1 MFKNFYIKDLFEVIN
16 NPQLDK
22 KNFTFSE
29 SAEYPYFTRTENNN
43 GILGYVEYLDEEH
56 KIPGNSLAV
65 GMISMKFHYMQH
77 DFYAGQFTKTLI
89 PKFRGFNEKIAL
101 YFMAILNKHSA
112 YYQSYLV
119 RHFKDKVNETV
130 VSLPVIESADPGYEY
145 ELDDIDW
152 QSIESRIS
160 ELEQERISELEQ
172 ERISELDAY
181 LAASGLD
188 DYELTD
194 EDKEILSLSP
204 ESASDEAGASEA
216 DFGNGQVRF
225 KKFALGTLFTSSTGD
240 VDLQQ
245 KDINGKGEFFINS
258 GVENRGIKGRTD
270 RPARVFPANT
280 ITVDFWGNAYYRD
293 SEYKMATHNHV
304 FSLTGDVIRN
314 RLAGM
319 YIVGILSKLPK
330 LFSYNN
336 MATWNK
342 LKGIE
347 VSLPVT
353 LNGDIDFDYM
363 ERYIRAI
370 EKLAIAD
377 VAKYKDK
384 LIATSRQVIG
394 A

>member
-1 MFKNFYIKDLFEVIN
+1 MDKGLMAFALGDVFEIYS
-16 NPQLDK
+16 PK
-22 KNFTFSE
+22 KRFNANAVQFGGK
-29 SAEYPYFTRTENNN
+29 YPYVARGSSNN
-43 GILGYVEYLDEEH
+43 GIRGYITEDVQYLSPAKSLSFGQDTATVFYQPDAYFTGDKIKVMVLRNHELNDE
-56 KIPGNSLAV
+56 LAQYFITV
-65 GMISMKFHYMQH
+65 ITKAFSTF
-77 DFYAGQFTKTLI
+77 AWGQSS
-89 PKFRGFNEKIAL
+89 FNEKILKATK
-101 YFMAILNKHSA
+101 I
-112 YYQSYLV
+112 V
-119 RHFKDKVNETV
+119 
-130 VSLPVIESADPGYEY
+130 LPVIKSPDSNHEYTVNDIDYEY
-145 ELDDIDW
+145 MQE
-152 QSIESRIS
+152 RIA
-160 ELEQERISELEQ
+160 ELEQERIA
-172 ERISELDAY
+172 ELDAY
-181 LAASGLD
+181 LVASGLD

-225 KKFALGTLFTSSTGD
+225 KKFALDTLFTSSTGD

-270 RPARVFPANT
+270 RLARIFPANT

-293 SEYKMATHNHV
+293 FEYKMATHNHV
-304 FSLTGDVIRN
+304 FSLAGDVIRN
-314 RLAGM
+314 RLVGM

-342 LKGIE
+342 LKTIE

-353 LNGDIDFDYM
+353 LSGDIDFDYM

-384 LIATSRQVIG
+384 LIATTRRVVG

>member
-1 MFKNFYIKDLFEVIN
+1 MSASRMFPVTDFFEIKKGKRLTKANMVPGDIPFVG
-16 NPQLDK
+16 
-22 KNFTFSE
+22 S
-29 SAEYPYFTRTENNN
+29 SATNN
-43 GILGYVEYLDEEH
+43 GITAYIGNDTHLHEPGTITVSYNGSVGEVFLQDERFWASDDV
-56 KIPGNSLAV
+56 NV
-65 GMISMKFHYMQH
+65 WY
-77 DFYAGQFTKTLI
+77 
-89 PKFRGFNEKIAL
+89 PKQKMTIEVKL
-101 YFMAILNKHSA
+101 YFMAAIKKLSAKYSYTNKWTIDKMRSE
-112 YYQSYLV
+112 LV
-119 RHFKDKVNETV
+119 E
-130 VSLPVIESADPGYEY
+130 LPVDSDGKPNFNCMQE
-145 ELDDIDW
+145 
-152 QSIESRIS
+152 RIS

-216 DFGNGQVRF
+216 DCEDGQVRF

-270 RPARVFPANT
+270 RPARIFPANT

-293 SEYKMATHNHV
+293 FEYKMATHNHV
-304 FSLTGDVIRN
+304 FSLAGDVIRN
-314 RLAGM
+314 RHVGM
-319 YIVGILSKLPK
+319 YIAGILSKLPK

-342 LKGIE
+342 LKTIE

-384 LIATSRQVIG
+384 LIAATKQVVG
-394 A
+394 M

>member
-1 MFKNFYIKDLFEVIN
+1 MR
-16 NPQLDK
+16 
-22 KNFTFSE
+22 
-29 SAEYPYFTRTENNN
+29 TRK
-43 GILGYVEYLDEEH
+43 Y
-56 KIPGNSLAV
+56 
-65 GMISMKFHYMQH
+65 
-77 DFYAGQFTKTLI
+77 
-89 PKFRGFNEKIAL
+89 
-101 YFMAILNKHSA
+101 
-112 YYQSYLV
+112 
-119 RHFKDKVNETV
+119 
-130 VSLPVIESADPGYEY
+130 
-145 ELDDIDW
+145 
-152 QSIESRIS
+152 
-160 ELEQERISELEQ
+160 
-172 ERISELDAY
+172 
-181 LAASGLD
+181 
-188 DYELTD
+188 
-194 EDKEILSLSP
+194 SLSP
-204 ESASDEAGASEA
+204 ESASDKAGASEA

-384 LIATSRQVIG
+384 LIAATKQVVDM
-394 A
+394 

>member
-1 MFKNFYIKDLFEVIN
+1 M
-16 NPQLDK
+16 
-22 KNFTFSE
+22 
-29 SAEYPYFTRTENNN
+29 
-43 GILGYVEYLDEEH
+43 
-56 KIPGNSLAV
+56 
-65 GMISMKFHYMQH
+65 
-77 DFYAGQFTKTLI
+77 
-89 PKFRGFNEKIAL
+89 
-101 YFMAILNKHSA
+101 
-112 YYQSYLV
+112 
-119 RHFKDKVNETV
+119 
-130 VSLPVIESADPGYEY
+130 
-145 ELDDIDW
+145 
-152 QSIESRIS
+152 
-160 ELEQERISELEQ
+160 
-172 ERISELDAY
+172 
-181 LAASGLD
+181 
-188 DYELTD
+188 
-194 EDKEILSLSP
+194 
-204 ESASDEAGASEA
+204 
-216 DFGNGQVRF
+216 
-225 KKFALGTLFTSSTGD
+225 GTLFTSSTGD

-384 LIATSRQVIG
+384 LIAATKQVVG
-394 A
+394 M

>member
-160 ELEQERISELEQ
+160 ELEQERISEL
-172 ERISELDAY
+172 DAY

-194 EDKEILSLSP
+194 EDKEILSLSLQNP
-204 ESASDEAGASEA
+204 HLTK
-216 DFGNGQVRF
+216 Q
-225 KKFALGTLFTSSTGD
+225 AL
-240 VDLQQ
+240 
-245 KDINGKGEFFINS
+245 
-258 GVENRGIKGRTD
+258 R
-270 RPARVFPANT
+270 
-280 ITVDFWGNAYYRD
+280 
-293 SEYKMATHNHV
+293 
-304 FSLTGDVIRN
+304 
-314 RLAGM
+314 
-319 YIVGILSKLPK
+319 
-330 LFSYNN
+330 
-336 MATWNK
+336 
-342 LKGIE
+342 
-347 VSLPVT
+347 
-353 LNGDIDFDYM
+353 
-363 ERYIRAI
+363 
-370 EKLAIAD
+370 
-377 VAKYKDK
+377 K
-384 LIATSRQVIG
+384 LISGMGR
-394 A
+394 